1 MHPLFRKS
9 VCSLMAG
16 LIGFTQTA
24 TTVAMAETVTPPYL
38 NNKPSASEITDMGHA
53 ANAFGKE
60 LGTKGKDGAPTLEG
74 TSIKFQVGDKEMTL
88 DKSELAPKD
97 NGKNIRYAHTEEDF
111 EKQKDLYNDGGGMDE
126 TGAEQK
132 DALFTDSESGNPTLE
147 GEVYAL
153 LVDIAGKEKPDLSE
167 EQFLKKTEEIL
178 GDMENVLQ
186 DLVTCDAKSALDTQS
201 KYVHIAD
208 LKECQQVIDKTST
221 CTIQHDYTVGV
232 IEHVDGDFNMKSCGE
247 GCIEIWL
254 GTVCNDCLH
263 GGSCSLFVKEIRF
276 RVVNPDALI
285 KAEIDYAV
293 FDDEYQVWIGPDGA
307 TQLVYDSHD
316 GQFPF
321 EPDGTRNGNQCE
333 RWTSWAWDVYGDGY
347 GCHDAC
353 RNPTPG
359 KGAVNVKPQII
370 AAGENGIVRFVT
382 RTAAGGN
389 GEGFSRLRIRY
400 DTSKIVKNDIWK
412 PKGCIDAAL
421 GIEDGMAEGAVKC
434 TDMPD
439 VGTDGCV
446 WLNGVSVCERH
457 LSESPLKAISPFC
470 RKVSVDAKFTFNK
483 GDTGCWNVLVGFDKN
498 GHGIYDRVCGGENL
512 GGNLDTCTKY
522 KEDPNCKFVSSV
534 CTGGMTGSTTGT
546 CYVNDVVYDCGKD
559 VKIEDVNAETTYDC
573 DGIACLG
580 ENCIDVDRTQS
591 TDFAK
596 VNAILN
602 AMQYMAQDMECTG
615 LDENGNPTGNQDVNC
630 TVFGGKSGYCKIAV
644 GGWQDCCEPVG
655 GPGIAEYI
663 SMIQAGQRLHSA
675 LNSYGTAVNAAG
687 TATSIGAEIAG
698 NYAKGF
704 GEVKAVLQNGVKW
717 FKDAFTSVADN
728 IYGGFTDFLA
738 TPLEWFSGA
747 MKSELLTSC
756 QNAIAKVFGDAGFKN
771 TAQVIGGATEGST
784 GAEGSI
790 GDAMLKDMFGE
801 AMGEAVGSVISFVGW
816 VYLAYQVA
824 NLIIQLVYKCE
835 QSEYETVSQRDTKN
849 CHYIGSYCKSKKL
862 GLCIVKHRVYCCY
875 QSPLSRIINEQIKA
889 TQPDILSN
897 GGEWGDPEHPKCDGI
912 PLSDITKINW
922 DLINLDEWTALLVST
937 GNMVEAKDIDLDKLT
952 GKDSKMNWTADQ
964 GTATDW
970 GIPNNK
976 DQTDITQKQNV
987 ATLGLR
993 ADGRK
998 ANDRMNTVERIE
1010 NHLTDVQVDRLRIEG
1025 APCVAL
1031 EVGNGLVLRGGCGEM
1046 SNAEYICRHNGPLI
1060 DCEEIAYKN
1069 SLNELLNHPLTSKD
1083 YWDDGYRCYKGE
1095 VNIDCST
1102 LYSKDAYIK
1111 ALEEYAK
1118 IIGGTTYLN
1127 RYVCLDKSG
1136 KFTSSICE
1144 HALEQNSCSCLDG
1157 NFICQD
1163 GNKLISC
1170 SALGNTTSE
1179 CACMDCSNECPYG
1192 GHPEP
1197 NNLGVMACACDKPP
1211 VCDAK
1216 VCEYGGEP
1224 AANGTQDCACE
1235 NAPICTG
1242 LYGGYP
1248 VGNGTQECV
1257 FLPAPNCTG
1266 TYGGK
1271 PLANGTQE
1279 CNYYPAPNCTGSYG
1293 GEPLG
1298 NGTQNCK
1305 YYPAPDCSA
1314 ICEYGGTPKANGTQ
1328 ECNCN
1333 TYVPVSA
1340 IEYSITDECTIVGG
1354 EGPFKCSSKS
1364 SRVYSPSEFTTESA
1378 TFRCS
1383 FPKPKCRGT
1392 TITTTYTCTDS
1403 KGSSASISRKMRGY
1417 WTCR

>member
-1 MHPLFRKS
+1 
-9 VCSLMAG
+9 MAG

-60 LGTKGKDGAPTLEG
+60 MGKVGVTNAPTFDG
-74 TSIKFQVGDKEMTL
+74 VNINMNVGGETLQINKDK
-88 DKSELAPKD
+88 LAPTPD
-97 NGKNIRYAHTEEDF
+97 GKKLRYAHTAEDF
-111 EKQKDLYNDGGGMDE
+111 EKQKDLYNDGSAMDE
-126 TGAEQK
+126 TGGKQK
-132 DALFTDSESGNPTLE
+132 DELFADSESDSPTLE

-153 LVDIAGKEKPDLSE
+153 LVDMARKEKGDYSE
-167 EQFLKKTEEIL
+167 EEFLEKTEEIL

-186 DLVTCDAKSALDTQS
+186 DLVTCDANSALDSQS
-201 KYVHIAD
+201 KYVHVAD

-221 CTIQHDYTVGV
+221 CTIQHDYTAGV

-254 GTVCNDCLH
+254 GKVCNDCLH

-359 KGAVNVKPQII
+359 KGAINVKPQII

-400 DTSKIVKNDIWK
+400 DTSKIIKNDIWK

-446 WLNGVSVCERH
+446 WINGVSVCERH

-483 GDTGCWNVLVGFDKN
+483 GDTGCWKVLVGFDDDGN
-498 GHGIYDRVCGGENL
+498 SIYEEVCGGVNT
-512 GGNLDTCTKY
+512 GGNLNTCTQY
-522 KEDPNCKFVSSV
+522 KDDPNCVFVSSE
-534 CTGGMTGSTTGT
+534 CTDGATGSTTGT
-546 CYVNDVVYDCGKD
+546 CYVNDVIYDCGKD
-559 VKIEDVNAETTYDC
+559 VKIEDVTADTTYDC

-580 ENCIDVDRTQS
+580 ENCIDAERTES
-591 TDFAK
+591 TDFGK
-596 VNAILN
+596 VNALMN
-602 AMQYMAQDMECTG
+602 ALQYMAQDMQCTG

-630 TVFGGKSGYCKIAV
+630 TVFGGTSGYCKIAV

-655 GPGIAEYI
+655 GPGVGEYI
-663 SMIQAGQRLHSA
+663 RMIMSAQRLHSSTVA
-675 LNSYGTAVNAAG
+675 LNTVIKGGEGAYDVTVLAKEMAG
-687 TATSIGAEIAG
+687 Q
-698 NYAKGF
+698 YADAW
-704 GEVKAVLQNGVKW
+704 GEVTTVISNGMEWVAN
-717 FKDAFTSVADN
+717 AFGTTMDN
-728 IYGGFTDFLA
+728 IYAAVDYLA
-738 TPLEWFSGA
+738 APFEWFKEKVIGEITKY
-747 MKSELLTSC
+747 MKSLMTKILQSVG
-756 QNAIAKVFGDAGFKN
+756 IN
-771 TAQVIGGATEGST
+771 TGGTTGATA
-784 GAEGSI
+784 AETDMFQS
-790 GDAMLKDMFGE
+790 ALNDMFGQ
-801 AMGEAVGSVISFVGW
+801 AAGEAIGSVITFVGW
-816 VYLAYQVA
+816 VYLAYQIADLV
-824 NLIIQLVYKCE
+824 IQLVYKCE
-835 QSEYETVSQRDTKN
+835 QSEYELVSKRDTKN
-849 CHYIGSYCKSKKL
+849 CHYIGSYCKDKKL

-889 TQPDILSN
+889 TQPELLGDL
-897 GGEWGDPEHPKCDGI
+897 GDWGDPEHPKCKGI
-912 PLSDITKINW
+912 PLGDVTKINW
-922 DLINLDEWTALLVST
+922 DLINLDEWTALLMST
-937 GNMVEAKDIDLDKLT
+937 GNMVTVDKVDLDHLT
-952 GKDSKMNWTADQ
+952 GKDSTMNFT
-964 GTATDW
+964 GETGYATDW
-970 GIPNNK
+970 GIPSV
-976 DQTDITQKQNV
+976 DDSTDIGKQSKAAMVMAANGD
-987 ATLGLR
+987 AKSSTDRFNTLERVEQRLSDMDVDGLR
-993 ADGRK
+993 IK
-998 ANDRMNTVERIE
+998 
-1010 NHLTDVQVDRLRIEG
+1010 G
-1025 APCVAL
+1025 APCISL
-1031 EVGNGLVLRGGCGEM
+1031 DVGKGTLLRGGCSEM
-1046 SNAEYICRHNGPLI
+1046 SNAEYVCRKNGPLI
-1060 DCEEIAYKN
+1060 DCEEIAYMN
-1069 SLNELLNHPLTSKD
+1069 SLNELLGHPWTSQD
-1083 YWDDGYRCYKGE
+1083 YWNQGYRCLKGE

-1340 IEYSITDECTIVGG
+1340 IEYSIIDECTIVGG
-1354 EGPFKCSSKS
+1354 EGPFKCSKESD
-1364 SRVYSPSEFTTESA
+1364 RRHDSPSEFTTESA

-1383 FPKPKCRGT
+1383 FPKPKCRGS

-1403 KGSSASISRKMRGY
+1403 KGSSASISIKRRGS
-1417 WTCR
+1417 WKC